1 MLSENSIIKKDDL
14 KFTFNVFKEVSI
26 PRGDKKI
33 NIIVIDDS
41 KKDVE
46 LLNDLLLEESD
57 LNFHLESYN
66 HPNEAMSSLSNKS
79 IKPDLIIVDLV
90 MPEMNGNVVLNN
102 LKEIEHIRSVPI
114 IIHSSMNNYENIKK
128 VCGLNEQVVAFFGKP
143 IRVSGFMS
151 LFQKKLKNR

>member
-1 MLSENSIIKKDDL
+1 MLSENSVIKKDDL
-14 KFTFNVFKEVSI
+14 KFTFNIFKEVSL

-33 NIIVIDDS
+33 NILVIDDS

-57 LNFHLESYN
+57 LNFHLEHYY
-66 HPNEAMSSLSNKS
+66 HPNEAISLLSNKS

-90 MPEMNGNVVLNN
+90 MPEMNGNVVLNK
-102 LKEIEHIRSVPI
+102 LKEIEHIKSVPI

-128 VCGLNEQVVAFFGKP
+128 VCSLNEQVIAFFSKP

-151 LFQKKLKNR
+151 LFQSKAKK